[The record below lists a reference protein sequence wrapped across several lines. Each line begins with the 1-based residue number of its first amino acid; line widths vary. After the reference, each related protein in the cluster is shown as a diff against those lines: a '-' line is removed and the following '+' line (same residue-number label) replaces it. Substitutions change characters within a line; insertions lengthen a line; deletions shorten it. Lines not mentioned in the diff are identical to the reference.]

1 MKLAKD
7 IMTKHVIA
15 TKPHALARHALVQ
28 ILIGQYSGMPVINEQ
43 SEVVGVVSEFDLVKT
58 IHKNASLDKVTI
70 EDIMTKSPLTVDVSE
85 PIEKVIDIMIEKGYL
100 RIPVTENG
108 KLVGV
113 ISRSDILRSYYD
125 SQPIRT
131 IY

>member
-1 MKLAKD
+1 MKKAREV
-7 IMTKHVIA
+7 MTKHVIA
-15 TKPHALARHALVQ
+15 TKPHAMARHALVQ

-43 SEVVGVVSEFDLVKT
+43 SEVVGVVSEFDLVKA
-58 IHKNASLDKVTI
+58 IHKNMSLDKTPI
-70 EDIMTKSPLTVDVSE
+70 EEIMTKNPRTVDVSE
-85 PIEKVIDIMIEKGYL
+85 PLENIINIMIEKGYL
-100 RIPVTENG
+100 RIPVIENG

-125 SQPIRT
+125 SEPVRT